1 MGSPADT
8 DIKLVG
14 VEWME
19 VPISRHECKALL
31 TSLANLWPKML
42 FPFSDRWTPS
52 DPSRPHYPKQEIM
65 PAEKGIENQ
74 TILTISRA
82 LNPPSNLPS
91 IQKRVG
97 GMSSG
102 WIISDRGT
110 TLNVCQIKVSAS
122 GLTSGLS
129 VLTVVRAHQT
139 SIGKKQQSSYVSQ
152 GKLFLLNY
160 VDLTARHILKV
171 MQKPVKFSVKVNK
184 GTRAECD
191 VQGKE
196 ACSYFKK
203 TLFLDSG

>member
-1 MGSPADT
+1 MFSSRPVIPLQAMGSPADT

-19 VPISRHECKALL
+19 VPISRHCECKALL

-52 DPSRPHYPKQEIM
+52 ALSRPHFPKQEIM

-74 TILTISRA
+74 TILTTSRA
-82 LNPPSNLPS
+82 LSPPSNLPS
-91 IQKRVG
+91 IQKGVG

-122 GLTSGLS
+122 GLARWTLCPDCGESTPDIHREETAVQLCVTGE
-129 VLTVVRAHQT
+129 TVPVELGRPHCKAHIKGCAET
-139 SIGKKQQSSYVSQ
+139 CEIFSYS
-152 GKLFLLNY
+152 K
-160 VDLTARHILKV
+160 
-171 MQKPVKFSVKVNK
+171 
-184 GTRAECD
+184 
-191 VQGKE
+191 
-196 ACSYFKK
+196 
-203 TLFLDSG
+203 